1 MISMIT
7 KKNTMRVFLALFF
20 YKIVLDLSYYFIT
33 FKVGDYVKFELHL
46 NNVKLVESF
55 FLLFIIFFFVPKS
68 KEKLSN
74 IMVWLL
80 LFLSYVPILTLF
92 ALMDRPR
99 AYMYAVTGFWLLVFL
114 LLLKIPRIYIP
125 SIKKSQSKIIRYLI
139 FFSLGL
145 TVFLMIYKYLGL
157 SFSFDLTKVYEI
169 RKVYTEM
176 RIPLAGYLFNWSAYI
191 INPIFFAFFLIKRK
205 WIPVVLIVLLQIF
218 LFSVT
223 GNKTFLFAIPFVLV
237 LMWII
242 TQRNPLAYIAMGL
255 IAMILLGMFSYW
267 LIDDA
272 WIYFLFTRRTLLLP
286 AQLSFFY
293 YDFFSKNGPTFLSQ
307 HHIFRDFINY
317 PYHLSPPHLVGEVY
331 FNRPQMGANNG
342 IYADAYMNFGYAGF
356 VLWGIL
362 LVIILKIVDSF
373 SKNKDMRITV
383 AAIAMPVIILGE
395 SALLTGLLT
404 HGILLSLILLYL
416 LPKERSINPLAQRT
430 I

>member
-1 MISMIT
+1 
-7 KKNTMRVFLALFF
+7 
-20 YKIVLDLSYYFIT
+20 
-33 FKVGDYVKFELHL
+33 
-46 NNVKLVESF
+46 
-55 FLLFIIFFFVPKS
+55 
-68 KEKLSN
+68 
-74 IMVWLL
+74 
-80 LFLSYVPILTLF
+80 
-92 ALMDRPR
+92 
-99 AYMYAVTGFWLLVFL
+99 
-114 LLLKIPRIYIP
+114 
-125 SIKKSQSKIIRYLI
+125 
-139 FFSLGL
+139 
-145 TVFLMIYKYLGL
+145 MIYKYLGL